1 MGIRFPTA
9 EGAVVI
15 IAWAVSVVTGAGLVA
30 AAVDWI
36 TVAVGIG
43 GGGGIYASGIGGKK
57 GACGCPKVGFN
68 PGSGVGGVSVDG
80 GGGGGGGG
88 TGNPMPGA
96 VVAR

>member
-1 MGIRFPTA
+1 MVT
-9 EGAVVI
+9 
-15 IAWAVSVVTGAGLVA
+15 IARAVSVVTGAGLVA

-36 TVAVGIG
+36 TVVVGIA

-57 GACGCPKVGFN
+57 GMCGCPKVGFS
-68 PGSGVGGVSVDG
+68 PVSGVGGVSFDG

-88 TGNPMPGA
+88 KDSPMPGA